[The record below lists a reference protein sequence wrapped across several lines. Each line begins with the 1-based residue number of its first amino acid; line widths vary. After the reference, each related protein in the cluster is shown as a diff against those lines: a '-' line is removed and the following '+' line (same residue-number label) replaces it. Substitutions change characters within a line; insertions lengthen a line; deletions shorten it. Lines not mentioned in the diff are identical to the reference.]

1 MASSDTL
8 SDDAVFCW
16 EMKAGILLLIRFS
29 AALPWLSRTAFPRF
43 ARRNGRVLLGFRDR
57 FAALLDALVHGARD
71 EKKRELF
78 SGGVDKKELL
88 R

>member
-1 MASSDTL
+1 MP
-8 SDDAVFCW
+8 VFCQ
-16 EMKAGILLLIRFS
+16 EMKAGILLLILGGFAMALADS
-29 AALPWLSRTAFPRF
+29 VSGLPGGTAAFCPASVT
-43 ARRNGRVLLGFRDR
+43 G

-71 EKKRELF
+71 AKKRELF

>member
-1 MASSDTL
+1 MASSERI
-8 SDDAVFCW
+8 SDDAVFCQK
-16 EMKAGILLLIRFS
+16 MKAGILLLIRTS
-29 AALPWLSRTAFPRF
+29 AACRGSCGQRLRF

-57 FAALLDALVHGARD
+57 LAALPDAPVHGAGR
-71 EKKRELF
+71 KKREFF

>member
-1 MASSDTL
+1 MASSERI
-8 SDDAVFCW
+8 SDDAVFCQ
-16 EMKAGILLLIRFS
+16 EMKAEILLLILGGF
-29 AALPWLSRTAFPRF
+29 AMALADSVSGLPGGT
-43 ARRNGRVLLGFRDR
+43 GRVLLGFRDR
-57 FAALLDALVHGARD
+57 FAALLDAPVHGARD

>member
-1 MASSDTL
+1 MLFL
-8 SDDAVFCW
+8 SGD
-16 EMKAGILLLIRFS
+16 E
-29 AALPWLSRTAFPRF
+29 SRNSLAYTRRLCHGSRGQCLRF